1 MRTALTF
8 SMLMLLV
15 ASGCTQ
21 PGASTATGD
30 EPPGC
35 GLVPES
41 RVVGLL
47 GNGVTST
54 ARGSTAALRARHTVA
69 SCRTV
74 VVGSAD
80 RYVEVVARYHP
91 DPMPLPTGACSDG
104 WVYAGTPEK
113 FAPACQESADG
124 RATTRLIVRWQPYV
138 MDLTIGREDRN
149 WGGDPERALA
159 MSRSLAQL
167 LGVSEARG
175 AG

>member
-1 MRTALTF
+1 MRTALTV
-8 SMLMLLV
+8 STLMVLALN
-15 ASGCTQ
+15 ACTG
-21 PGASTATGD
+21 PSSDAEG

-47 GNGVTST
+47 GDHVTST
-54 ARGSTAALRARHTVA
+54 ARGSLPALRSDHEPA

-74 VVGSAD
+74 VKGSAD

-91 DPMPLPTGACSDG
+91 DPVPLPTGACTHG

-113 FAPACQESADG
+113 YTPACQQSADG
-124 RATTRLIVRWQPYV
+124 RSTTRLIVRWQPYV
-138 MDLTIGREDRN
+138 MDLTIGREDRD

-159 MSRSLAQL
+159 MSRSLAQH

-175 AG
+175 DG